1 MNTCI
6 NLCVPPTYTQGIRLS
21 EPQAGSVSHEQLME
35 AKEKAIAN
43 LDPDRLIHAFDD
55 KLQLI
60 QKMLKEY
67 QNEGKQVGI
76 YKGCAA
82 PS

>member
-1 MNTCI
+1 
-6 NLCVPPTYTQGIRLS
+6 
-21 EPQAGSVSHEQLME
+21 ME